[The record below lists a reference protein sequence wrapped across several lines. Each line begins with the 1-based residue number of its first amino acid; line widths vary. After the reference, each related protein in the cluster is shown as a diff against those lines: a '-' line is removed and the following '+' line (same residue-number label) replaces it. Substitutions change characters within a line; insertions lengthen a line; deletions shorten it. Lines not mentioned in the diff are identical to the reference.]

1 LIPQGLVAP
10 GGNKGGKMRKSEQIA
25 FCIVM
30 ICIGLMLTAVMVFYA
45 SKSDKMLKEYQENTL
60 KLNIEKSGWTLGYDD
75 DGHIVYRQKNTEC
88 RVK

>member
-1 LIPQGLVAP
+1 
-10 GGNKGGKMRKSEQIA
+10 MRKSEQIA

-30 ICIGLMLTAVMVFYA
+30 ICIGLVLTAVMVFYA

-60 KLNIEKSGWTLGYDD
+60 TLNVGYDD